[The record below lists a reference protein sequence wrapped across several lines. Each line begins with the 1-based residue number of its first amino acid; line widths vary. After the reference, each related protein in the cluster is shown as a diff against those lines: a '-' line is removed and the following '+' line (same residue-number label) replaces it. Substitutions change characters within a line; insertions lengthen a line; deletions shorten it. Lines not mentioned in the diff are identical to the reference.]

1 MGVHLGVHRRARRRA
16 FGAVAIVALASI
28 VVGVDAGALEPSAQT
43 PSARRGTIDGTLT
56 SVSRVVGHKAPSSS
70 LAKTDR
76 ALLRRND
83 ARPVQVAIKLD
94 YDATAVYAG
103 GLRGLPATSPL
114 VTGTPLNERSA
125 AVQRYERHIASQ
137 EAAFIS
143 ALRAKVPSVQIGP
156 SLRTVYGGI
165 SATIPA
171 NAVEAILR
179 IPGVVAVQKNSL
191 HQPLTDSSPEFVNA
205 PPVYDQLGTTANA
218 GEGLIFGDLDT
229 GVWPEHPSFADQ
241 GNLPAP
247 PPKADGTARA
257 CNFGDNPLTP
267 ATDVFACQNKLIGG
281 DVFLDTYFMNPSRPA
296 EKYPKSARDSNGH
309 GTHTTSTAAGNVL
322 EHANVFGVDRGPLH
336 GLAPG
341 AHVIEY
347 KVCGVQGCNAFDSAM
362 AVEQAILDGV
372 NVINF
377 SISGGTN
384 PFTDPAE
391 LAFLDAYAAGVFV
404 STSAG
409 NEGPGAGTANHL
421 SPWVISVAASTQT
434 REFAS
439 TLSLTAGNGE
449 TFSVDGATITS
460 GAGPFPVVLAQNVA
474 AYAPT
479 AAPALRAQCGAD
491 PAPGVFD
498 GLIVACRRGVQA
510 RVWKG
515 VEVFRGGGEGM
526 VLYNAALQDVETDSH
541 WVPTIHLPDGRGFL
555 AFMNGHTG
563 ITGSF
568 TAGAPRDGQGDVMA
582 TFSSRGPA
590 GLFLKPDV
598 TAPGVQILAGASPD
612 PEPPTPD
619 DGGNPPGELFQAIA
633 GTSMS
638 SPHVAGAA
646 LLLKA
651 AHPDWS
657 PGQIKSALM
666 TTAITEVVKEDLKT
680 PADPFDFGS
689 GRIDIGAASAA
700 PVTFSDTAENY
711 FAMANDPLN
720 AVHLNVPSVNAPIM
734 PGRLVTTRT
743 ATNVTDEIQSF
754 SVSADAPDGST
765 ITVKP
770 KNFTLRP
777 GRSRTLTITIES
789 EAPFGDQQFGA
800 ISLMSGAGVAEHLP
814 VAFIHTQ
821 ADVSLTQVCD
831 PDEIPT
837 RGTSICTIEAANNSF
852 DEQTVDLDTSVTRNL
867 RITDSD
873 GADVVSNRK
882 VQLHDVTLAGAAPG
896 VPSFANGATPVG
908 GFLDLAAAGVPAEP
922 IGDEEILQFDSP
934 PFTYNGQT
942 WNTFGVTSDGY
953 VVAGETSSEDLECCT
968 IPDGASPARPNNMI
982 APLWTD
988 LEGTDAPGIRVATF
1002 TRSGTRWVI
1011 IQSNLEVFG
1020 TEQAEVFQI
1029 WIGFSNDGTPAQDI
1043 SFAYGTGSPTD
1054 PGMDFLVGAE
1064 NLLGQGEMAAVLPT
1078 APQVVTSTD
1087 FVPGDTAG
1095 YTVDVT
1101 GNKPGEG
1108 RVTTEMT
1115 ATLVPGVTVV
1125 RSTIKIG

>member
-1 MGVHLGVHRRARRRA
+1 MGVHQGSHQRARRRA
-16 FGAVAIVALASI
+16 IGAAAVVALASI
-28 VVGVDAGALEPSAQT
+28 VVGVDAGALKPSAQT
-43 PSARRGTIDGTLT
+43 PRAPSGTLEVE
-56 SVSRVVGHKAPSSS
+56 SVLTPTGRISAHKAPSSS

-83 ARPVQVAIKLD
+83 SRPVQVAIKLD

-103 GLRGLPATSPL
+103 GLSGFPATSPL
-114 VTGTPLNERSA
+114 VTGTPLSEPSA
-125 AVQRYERHIASQ
+125 TVQRYESHIASQ

-143 ALRAKVPSVQIGP
+143 ALRAAVPSVEIGP

-165 SATIPA
+165 AATIPA
-171 NAVEAILR
+171 NAVEAVLQ
-179 IPGVVAVQKNSL
+179 IPGAVAVQKNSL

-205 PPVYDQLGTTANA
+205 PPVYEQLGSTANA

-247 PPKADGTARA
+247 DGPARA

-267 ATDVFACQNKLIGG
+267 AVDVFQCQNKLIGG
-281 DVFLDTYFMNPSRPA
+281 DVFLDTYFMRPGRPT
-296 EKYPKSARDSNGH
+296 EKYPDSARDSNGH

-322 EHANVFGVDRGPLH
+322 DHANVFGVDRGPLH

-347 KVCGVQGCNAFDSAM
+347 KVCGVQGCSGFDSAM
-362 AVEQAILDGV
+362 AVQQAIEDGV
-372 NVINF
+372 DVINF

-384 PFTDPAE
+384 PFTDPVE

-439 TLSLTAGNGE
+439 TLSLTASNGD
-449 TFSVDGATITS
+449 TFSVAGATITS
-460 GAGPFPVVLAQNVA
+460 GAGPLPVVLAQNVA

-498 GLIVACRRGVQA
+498 GLIVACQRGVQA

-541 WVPTIHLPDGRGFL
+541 WVPTIHLPDGRNFL
-555 AFMNGHTG
+555 TFMTGHTG
-563 ITGSF
+563 VTGSF

-619 DGGNPPGELFQAIA
+619 EGGNPPGELFQAIA

-651 AHPDWS
+651 AHPDWN

-666 TTAITEVVKEDLKT
+666 TTATTDVVKENLTT
-680 PADPFDFGS
+680 PADPFDFGG

-700 PVTFSDTAENY
+700 TLTFSDTAEN
-711 FAMANDPLN
+711 FMAMANDPVN
-720 AVHLNVPSVNAPIM
+720 AVHLNIPSVNAPVM
-734 PGRLVTTRT
+734 AGRLVTTRT
-743 ATNVTDEIQSF
+743 ATNVSGEQQTYTA
-754 SVSADAPDGST
+754 SAEVAAGST

-770 KNFTLRP
+770 KQFTLRP
-777 GRSRTLTITIES
+777 GRSRALTITIES
-789 EAPFGDQQFGA
+789 DAPMGQQQFGS
-800 ISLMSGAGVAEHLP
+800 ISLVSGGGSTEHLP
-814 VAFIHTQ
+814 VAFVHTQ
-821 ADVSLTQVCD
+821 ARREHHPEL
-831 PDEIPT
+831 
-837 RGTSICTIEAANNSF
+837 
-852 DEQTVDLDTSVTRNL
+852 
-867 RITDSD
+867 
-873 GADVVSNRK
+873 
-882 VQLHDVTLAGAAPG
+882 
-896 VPSFANGATPVG
+896 
-908 GFLDLAAAGVPAEP
+908 
-922 IGDEEILQFDSP
+922 
-934 PFTYNGQT
+934 
-942 WNTFGVTSDGY
+942 
-953 VVAGETSSEDLECCT
+953 
-968 IPDGASPARPNNMI
+968 
-982 APLWTD
+982 
-988 LEGTDAPGIRVATF
+988 
-1002 TRSGTRWVI
+1002 
-1011 IQSNLEVFG
+1011 
-1020 TEQAEVFQI
+1020 
-1029 WIGFSNDGTPAQDI
+1029 
-1043 SFAYGTGSPTD
+1043 
-1054 PGMDFLVGAE
+1054 
-1064 NLLGQGEMAAVLPT
+1064 
-1078 APQVVTSTD
+1078 
-1087 FVPGDTAG
+1087 
-1095 YTVDVT
+1095 
-1101 GNKPGEG
+1101 
-1108 RVTTEMT
+1108 
-1115 ATLVPGVTVV
+1115 
-1125 RSTIKIG
+1125 